1 MNVARGPKENSLSQK
16 WDVMTFLNAVYA
28 SFILI
33 KKTLLAQV
41 EIQILEAV

>member
-1 MNVARGPKENSLSQK
+1 
-16 WDVMTFLNAVYA
+16 VYV

-41 EIQILEAV
+41 EIQILEAVWLLSEFSHI